1 MEEDYNSIVIGRK
14 IDKKTRKKVDA
25 LKFNAKV
32 GKHIN
37 FWEAYKEKLYNIKVL
52 DPACGSGAFLNQVFD
67 YLYIEGQK
75 VNKQLAKLKGGQ
87 SDLFDLE
94 KHILNN
100 NIFGIDLNP
109 ESVEITKLSLWLK
122 TANKEK
128 ELNSLDSN
136 IQAGNSLIDDKNI
149 AFDNAFNWEEKF
161 TSIMDSGGFDVIVG
175 NPPYVGEKGH
185 SMVFEELKKVPKWSK
200 FYRRRSNLYYFFIQ
214 QGIDHLNTDGIQS
227 LIVPREFISAD
238 WANKLRR
245 GILKETHILSIIDF
259 HDLKVFDD
267 AGTTSLILTHKKT
280 GIKSHLKY
288 DFELLS
294 IYDKTYMSTELF
306 NSESCIKYPAS
317 ELDISGDGLWNFYQ
331 FEIKKNFKI
340 VDLGSL
346 FDISQGLVT
355 GADRVG
361 NKHVIRNV
369 AKGKQLGR
377 GIFMLEEGV
386 DIQKN
391 GTKIKLK
398 INEAWVQLN
407 DDEKQYIKPYVKT
420 ENLKK
425 WFIEPSSQSVIYV
438 GSNNLTGNVQQYLLQ
453 FAGVLVNRSTTIAED
468 QVITLEEFEDFTIDE
483 IKQNYSSAG
492 AVQKIMKRKK
502 WWLPLYERKDIPFSE
517 PKIIVN
523 TKNMDKFTF
532 SDSEHYSSGGGA
544 GGQNYIYPKI
554 AECKAFYQKIESI
567 TNISKF
573 VKYVNAL
580 LNSRLI
586 QAFIKSGQYNQLSTS
601 KIADLPIFKIDLKDP
616 NELAIFNQLNQHI
629 DSQISKT
636 AEHTMR
642 VGIVVKLIE
651 SEFKGI
657 NLPKNLL
664 RWDLCGVSE
673 FLDGINALRKSS
685 KLTKLTKQD
694 LLEWIELYENNFKL
708 TEEILKEIQE
718 IDSLCDRLIFN
729 LYGVDKYIESK
740 C

>member
-1 MEEDYNSIVIGRK
+1 
-14 IDKKTRKKVDA
+14 
-25 LKFNAKV
+25 
-32 GKHIN
+32 
-37 FWEAYKEKLYNIKVL
+37 
-52 DPACGSGAFLNQVFD
+52 
-67 YLYIEGQK
+67 
-75 VNKQLAKLKGGQ
+75 
-87 SDLFDLE
+87 
-94 KHILNN
+94 
-100 NIFGIDLNP
+100 
-109 ESVEITKLSLWLK
+109 
-122 TANKEK
+122 
-128 ELNSLDSN
+128 
-136 IQAGNSLIDDKNI
+136 
-149 AFDNAFNWEEKF
+149 
-161 TSIMDSGGFDVIVG
+161 
-175 NPPYVGEKGH
+175 
-185 SMVFEELKKVPKWSK
+185 
-200 FYRRRSNLYYFFIQ
+200 
-214 QGIDHLNTDGIQS
+214 
-227 LIVPREFISAD
+227 
-238 WANKLRR
+238 
-245 GILKETHILSIIDF
+245 
-259 HDLKVFDD
+259 
-267 AGTTSLILTHKKT
+267 
-280 GIKSHLKY
+280 
-288 DFELLS
+288 
-294 IYDKTYMSTELF
+294 
-306 NSESCIKYPAS
+306 
-317 ELDISGDGLWNFYQ
+317 
-331 FEIKKNFKI
+331 
-340 VDLGSL
+340 
-346 FDISQGLVT
+346 
-355 GADRVG
+355 
-361 NKHVIRNV
+361 V

-636 AEHTMR
+636 AEHTR
-642 VGIVVKLIE
+642 IVGIVVKLIE